1 MRDARSSL
9 ANWLLRHRP
18 ETASATGGPNIEDR
32 PNGTG
37 RQDIARRPNAVAQP
51 TVAADPGATRAATAA
66 ADVELTLRRHGERL
80 TPDPDAMSRIRD
92 AVLAAFESAQ
102 VARLAGAGDPGA
114 VEPAAAAGSASL
126 ARRPRGRLGGFLGQP
141 LRLRIAAGFAA
152 AAVLAGGTGAALA
165 ASAAGGPLYT
175 TRLDVEALTLPPAGT
190 AAWFEAEIE
199 RLGARLG
206 EAQSA
211 ARADNAPAV
220 EAAVHAY
227 ESILSQTVTA
237 TGAGLTAPDVAPTSV
252 PPGLAHAL
260 DRHEALLSSLI
271 DRAPAAAQ
279 PALRAA
285 LGQVGKAAAA
295 AAGPGNSQPGAA
307 SGPVATPSPRPGNA
321 GNPPGLDR
329 THAPVV
335 HPPKK
340 GGGSAPGAAASPE
353 AVSSR
358 SWTAGARL
366 ASTATDASA
375 SRQARGSAHS
385 RARTNG
391 RGTMLAGYST
401 ASMGPRER

>member
-1 MRDARSSL
+1 MRDARPSL
-9 ANWLLRHRP
+9 SDWLRRHRAQAP
-18 ETASATGGPNIEDR
+18 TPGR
-32 PNGTG
+32 PDTTG
-37 RQDIARRPNAVAQP
+37 RPLAVARDS
-51 TVAADPGATRAATAA
+51 VAGEPRATSGAAIAA
-66 ADVELTLRRHGERL
+66 ADVEIALRHHGDRL
-80 TPDPDAMSRIRD
+80 APDPQAMDRVRA
-92 AVLAAFESAQ
+92 AVLATFEAAQ
-102 VARLAGAGDPGA
+102 VARLAGPEDPA
-114 VEPAAAAGSASL
+114 DLEPAAATGGASPTP
-126 ARRPRGRLGGFLGQP
+126 RSRGRLSGFLGQP
-141 LRLRIAAGFAA
+141 LRLRIAGGLAA

-165 ASAAGGPLYT
+165 ASAPGGPLYT
-175 TRLDVEALTLPPAGT
+175 TRLDVEALTLPPSGT
-190 AAWFEAEIE
+190 AAWFEAEIS

-237 TGAGLTAPDVAPTSV
+237 TETGLAAPDAAPTSV

-295 AAGPGNSQPGAA
+295 AAGPGHPQPGPA
-307 SGPVATPSPRPGNA
+307 SGPLATPSPRPGNA

-340 GGGSAPGAAASPE
+340 GGGSAPGTTASPE
-353 AVSSR
+353 ALSSR
-358 SWTAGARL
+358 SWTAATRL
-366 ASTATDASA
+366 ASTTPVVTTPTET
-375 SRQARGSAHS
+375 RGSS
-385 RARTNG
+385 RGHAGG
-391 RGTMLAGYST
+391 RGTMLAGFTT
-401 ASMGPRER
+401 ASMRSQAR